1 MAEWNG
7 HSKANF
13 LFCLIFHRS
22 TAVKEVILFQVLY
35 LLKNSVGNIFSC
47 YQSPFFCISNP
58 LSTIVFSL
66 LPSYNFT
73 VFFMWLLSCMFQQ
86 TIQIE
91 NKSVL
96 VGNCS
101 FREDCVLKEW
111 SAWSEKIPDVGC
123 AVQIRKRDFNKS
135 LEWIERGTCD
145 GLESCRAIRE
155 EARTECK
162 SIVKD
167 LVNSQ
172 TWPRQILS

>member
-1 MAEWNG
+1 M
-7 HSKANF
+7 S
-13 LFCLIFHRS
+13 
-22 TAVKEVILFQVLY
+22 
-35 LLKNSVGNIFSC
+35 
-47 YQSPFFCISNP
+47 
-58 LSTIVFSL
+58 
-66 LPSYNFT
+66 
-73 VFFMWLLSCMFQQ
+73 QQ

-167 LVNSQ
+167 LVYSQ
-172 TWPRQILS
+172 T

>member
-1 MAEWNG
+1 MEWPFK
-7 HSKANF
+7 SKLSF
-13 LFCLIFHRS
+13 LPYFPPFYRSQRSYFVSSFVPLEKFSRKYLFLLPESIFLHFQS
-22 TAVKEVILFQVLY
+22 SFYIL
-35 LLKNSVGNIFSC
+35 
-47 YQSPFFCISNP
+47 
-58 LSTIVFSL
+58 FSL

-73 VFFMWLLSCMFQQ
+73 VFFMWLLSCMSQQ